1 MPTLRVE
8 FEGAFGDTLAARLD
22 RPDTPARA
30 YALFAHCFTCG
41 KDIAAASRIARAL
54 TEHGIAVL
62 RFDFTG
68 LGSSDGDFANTD
80 FQSNVDDLVAAADF
94 LRETRSAPAIL
105 IGHSLGGAA
114 VIAAA
119 KRVAEARAVVTI
131 GAPSDPGHVAHL
143 FDAHRAQ
150 IEAEGAAEVSIAGR
164 PFTIRKGFLDDIA
177 AQSLDAALATLGK
190 ALLVMHSP
198 IDQIVGIDNAATL
211 YTAAKHPKSFVTLDR
226 GDHLLS
232 ARRDAQYAADVI
244 AAWVGRYLPDE
255 AAEMDDL
262 PQGIVEVRERGV
274 GKFQQVVRYGNHAFI
289 ADEPATVGGDDN
301 GPDPYALLS
310 ASLGACTS
318 MTIRMYARH
327 KQWPLESVSVRLRHE
342 KMHASDCD
350 TCEQKTGKLD
360 HIHRDI
366 ELVGPR
372 LTDDQRQRMLA
383 IADKCPVH
391 KTLHSEVHVTTAL
404 VEAGD
409 GS

>member
-41 KDIAAASRIARAL
+41 KDIAAASRIARSL

-119 KRVAEARAVVTI
+119 KRVPESRAVVTI

-177 AQSLDAALATLGK
+177 AQSLDAALAGLGK

-274 GKFQQVVRYGNHAFI
+274 GKFQQVVRYGKHAFI

-327 KQWPLESVSVRLRHE
+327 KQWPLESVSVRLRHQ
-342 KMHASDCD
+342 KIHAADCD

-366 ELVGPR
+366 ELVGAR

-391 KTLHSEVHVTTAL
+391 KTLHAEVLVTT
-404 VEAGD
+404 
-409 GS
+409 GSIETSDD